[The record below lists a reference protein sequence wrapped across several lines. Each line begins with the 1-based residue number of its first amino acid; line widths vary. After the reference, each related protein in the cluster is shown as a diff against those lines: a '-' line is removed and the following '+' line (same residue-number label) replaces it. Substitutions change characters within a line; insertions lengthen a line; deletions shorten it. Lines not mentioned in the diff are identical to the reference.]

1 VKQTNSTCKWYQKFF
16 GVRTRILNWYVLLM
30 ALSAIVSILVIR
42 HAFFIRQEK
51 RIEDSLIQELKE
63 FKKVVQGT
71 NPATGKPFGDDVISI
86 FDKYV
91 SRNFPDENEYFIA
104 LLNGKFYKS
113 DPKVIPKSIY
123 LDSELLN
130 YWAQLTQPKQGK
142 YIISSGTL
150 IYYVAE
156 PVIKKKN
163 RGVMVVVHSTALENQ
178 EVNEA
183 IIIVTQVTIAVLFA
197 ASLLAWI
204 VAGRVLSPLR
214 LLTETA
220 RSITE
225 SDFSRRIPVQGSDEI
240 AELTV
245 TFNDMVQRL
254 EAAFSSQRDFINDAS
269 HELRTPITIIRGH
282 LELLSVGDDPEE
294 RRETLELVTDELD
307 RMNRFVDDLL
317 LLAKAEQPDF
327 LNLETVEIGSLT
339 EELYA
344 KVKALGVRDWRL
356 EAKAS
361 GRIVADRQRLTQA
374 IMNLTVNATQHTQ
387 EGDVIALGSSLKKG
401 RVRLW
406 VRDTGNGINPND
418 QKRIFQ
424 RFARGANG
432 RRSDGAGLGLAI
444 VKAIALAHGGT
455 IKVFSRQM
463 GGATFTLMLPLE
475 PPQEVF
481 LHEKN
486 SDC

>member
-1 VKQTNSTCKWYQKFF
+1 
-16 GVRTRILNWYVLLM
+16 
-30 ALSAIVSILVIR
+30 
-42 HAFFIRQEK
+42 
-51 RIEDSLIQELKE
+51 
-63 FKKVVQGT
+63 
-71 NPATGKPFGDDVISI
+71 
-86 FDKYV
+86 
-91 SRNFPDENEYFIA
+91 
-104 LLNGKFYKS
+104 
-113 DPKVIPKSIY
+113 
-123 LDSELLN
+123 
-130 YWAQLTQPKQGK
+130 
-142 YIISSGTL
+142 
-150 IYYVAE
+150 
-156 PVIKKKN
+156 
-163 RGVMVVVHSTALENQ
+163 MVVVHSTALENQ

-197 ASLLAWI
+197 ASLLAWV

-432 RRSDGAGLGLAI
+432 RCSDGAGLGLAI
-444 VKAIALAHGGT
+444 NCKGDRPC
-455 IKVFSRQM
+455 SRRNDQS
-463 GGATFTLMLPLE
+463 L
-475 PPQEVF
+475 
-481 LHEKN
+481 
-486 SDC
+486 

>member
-1 VKQTNSTCKWYQKFF
+1 MRQTNSSPKWYKNFF
-16 GVRTRILNWYVLLM
+16 GVRTRILLWYVVLM
-30 ALSAIVSILVIR
+30 AFSAVVSILVIR
-42 HAFFIRQEK
+42 HAFLIRQEK
-51 RIEDSLIQELKE
+51 RIEKSLIQELKE

-86 FDKYV
+86 FDKYL

-113 DPKVIPKSIY
+113 DPRVIPESIHS
-123 LDSELLN
+123 DSELLN
-130 YWAQLTQPKQGK
+130 YWAQLTQPKEGK
-142 YIISSGTL
+142 HTTSSGTL
-150 IYYVAE
+150 IYYLAE
-156 PVIKKKN
+156 SVIKEKN
-163 RGVMVVVHSTALENQ
+163 RGVMVVVHSTALENR

-197 ASLLAWI
+197 ASLLAWV

-282 LELLSVGDDPEE
+282 LELLGVNDDPEE

-374 IMNLTVNATQHTQ
+374 IMNLTVNATQYTQ

-424 RFARGANG
+424 RFARGSNG

-444 VKAIALAHGGT
+444 VQAIALAHGGT
-455 IKVFSRQM
+455 VKVFSRQM
-463 GGATFTLMLPLE
+463 GGATFTLILPLE

-486 SDC
+486 SHR